1 MLVKV
6 RIAGS
11 DSADAADGVPRVA
24 RAKCAEHPRFE
35 LTTTELSEVTMYDVK
50 SAIAQAKAVAMNW
63 TEYEQKVREAT
74 NDDGPS

>member
-1 MLVKV
+1 MRRPTSL
-6 RIAGS
+6 G
-11 DSADAADGVPRVA
+11 
-24 RAKCAEHPRFE
+24 
-35 LTTTELSEVTMYDVK
+35 LTTAELSEVTMYDVK